1 MKVSAT
7 NPRETYLLHEKMH
20 KQMADR
26 YLLLLLL
33 LFLYINCI
41 FVGLQRKQES
51 KEKAQ
56 KDTYYDDE
64 RRNEGEQNVIT
75 ML

>member
-1 MKVSAT
+1 
-7 NPRETYLLHEKMH
+7 
-20 KQMADR
+20 MADR
-26 YLLLLLL
+26 YLLLLL

-64 RRNEGEQNVIT
+64 RRNGESNTYLQFYNAPKEGMNNNIWLMQGG
-75 ML
+75 